1 MLCRLNQMFLRM
13 KLSVSSSLRPQ
24 WGRSVQGPFWEAAAL
39 EPPQVQLFP
48 LCPGALRQARP
59 TCGGGEDLVCGL
71 RWAWQGLW
79 ASLVTV
85 LSERFPV
92 TRNRKCNQK
101 QLMNSELYLWKRIGG
116 FQPWPG
122 AHPDLLHSP
131 VKLNIL
137 NSWRQHV
144 YTSFTLN
151 ELMMGVWNRI
161 SND

>member
-1 MLCRLNQMFLRM
+1 MLCCLDEMCLRM

-59 TCGGGEDLVCGL
+59 TCGGGEDLVCRL
-71 RWAWQGLW
+71 RWARQGVW
-79 ASLVTV
+79 ASPL
-85 LSERFPV
+85 R
-92 TRNRKCNQK
+92 
-101 QLMNSELYLWKRIGG
+101 G
-116 FQPWPG
+116 FQQASTINVIPN
-122 AHPDLLHSP
+122 SRVIP
-131 VKLNIL
+131 VEGERSLPALTRCSSWAPPLKLNIL
-137 NSWRQHV
+137 NSWWQHV